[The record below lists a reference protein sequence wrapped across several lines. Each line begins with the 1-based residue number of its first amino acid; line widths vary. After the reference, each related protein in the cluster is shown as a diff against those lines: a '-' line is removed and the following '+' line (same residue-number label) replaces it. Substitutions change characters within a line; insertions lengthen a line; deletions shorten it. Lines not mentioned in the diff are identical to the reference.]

1 MARTIDRA
9 SRVISGTWGSVWL
22 DDEALVETTALQAKF
37 NKNKEK
43 VYLCGQFVTD
53 SKAMSADGT
62 GSITIKKV
70 DSGQL
75 RREIDLQKGID
86 RRYTIISKLADPDAY
101 GAERIALYN
110 VSFDDL
116 TLADWKSNSIGEIT
130 LPFTFTRYEL
140 LDAIEVQ

>member
-130 LPFTFTRYEL
+130 LPFTLTRYEL

>member
-1 MARTIDRA
+1 MAKTIDKA
-9 SRVISGTWGSVWL
+9 SRVISGSWGCVWI
-22 DDEALVETTALQAKF
+22 DGEAIVECTAFQAKF

-43 VYLCGQFVTD
+43 IYLCGQFVNDT
-53 SKAMSADGT
+53 KAMSADGT

-75 RREIDLQKGID
+75 LREADLQKGID
-86 RRYTIISKLADPDAY
+86 RRYTLTGKLADPDAY
-101 GAERIALYN
+101 GAERIAVYN

-116 TLADWKSNSIGEIT
+116 TLADWKANAVGEIT

-140 LDAIEVQ
+140 LDVIEVQ

>member
-75 RREIDLQKGID
+75 RREIPAVYHHQQAGRPGRLRRRAD
-86 RRYTIISKLADPDAY
+86 RP
-101 GAERIALYN
+101 
-110 VSFDDL
+110 
-116 TLADWKSNSIGEIT
+116 
-130 LPFTFTRYEL
+130 
-140 LDAIEVQ
+140 VQRQL

>member
-62 GSITIKKV
+62 GST
-70 DSGQL
+70 SGIVKAPSPAGV
-75 RREIDLQKGID
+75 RCSPSSPG
-86 RRYTIISKLADPDAY
+86 S
-101 GAERIALYN
+101 
-110 VSFDDL
+110 
-116 TLADWKSNSIGEIT
+116 WK
-130 LPFTFTRYEL
+130 
-140 LDAIEVQ
+140 

>member
-1 MARTIDRA
+1 MARTLDRA

-22 DDEALVETTALQAKF
+22 DAEALVECTGLQAKF

-43 VYLCGQFVTD
+43 IYLCGQFVSDT
-53 SKAMSADGT
+53 KAMSADGT

-75 RREIDLQKGID
+75 QREIGLQKGVD
-86 RRYTIISKLADPDAY
+86 RRYTIIGKLADPDSY
-101 GAERIALYN
+101 GFERIALYN

-116 TLADWKSNSIGEIT
+116 TLADWKANAAGEIT

-140 LDAIEVQ
+140 LDAIEVV

>member
-1 MARTIDRA
+1 MAKTIDRA

-22 DDEALVETTALQAKF
+22 DGDAVVESTALQAKF

>member
-22 DDEALVETTALQAKF
+22 DTESIAECTGLQAKF

-43 VYLCGQFVTD
+43 IYLCGQFASDT
-53 SKAMSADGT
+53 KAMSADGT

-75 RREIDLQKGID
+75 QREIGLQKGVD
-86 RRYTIISKLADPDAY
+86 RRYTIIAKLADPDAY
-101 GAERIALYN
+101 GFERIALYN

-116 TLADWKSNSIGEIT
+116 TLADWKANNAGEIT

-140 LDAIEVQ
+140 LDAIEVV

>member
-9 SRVISGTWGSVWL
+9 SRVISGTWGSLWI
-22 DDEALVETTALQAKF
+22 DGDALVECTAFQLKF

-43 VYLCGQFVTD
+43 VYLCGQFATD
-53 SKAMSADGT
+53 TKAMSADGT

-75 RREIDLQKGID
+75 QREMDMQKGVD
-86 RRYTIISKLADPDAY
+86 RRYTLIGKLADPDAY
-101 GAERIALYN
+101 GSERVAACN

-116 TLADWKSNSIGEIT
+116 TLMDWKSNTIGEIT
-130 LPFTFTRYEL
+130 LPFTFTRAEL
-140 LDAIEVQ
+140 LDAIEVD

>member
-22 DDEALVETTALQAKF
+22 DDEAVVETTALQAKF

>member
-1 MARTIDRA
+1 MAITIDRA

-22 DDEALVETTALQAKF
+22 DGEAVVETTALQAKF

>member
-9 SRVISGTWGSVWL
+9 SRVVSGTWGSVWL

-116 TLADWKSNSIGEIT
+116 TLADWKSNAVGEIT

>member
-1 MARTIDRA
+1 MAKTIDRA

-22 DDEALVETTALQAKF
+22 DGDAVVESTALQAKF

-53 SKAMSADGT
+53 NKAMSADGT

-75 RREIDLQKGID
+75 QREIDLQKGTD

-101 GAERIALYN
+101 GFERIALYN

-116 TLADWKSNSIGEIT
+116 TLMDWKANTIGEIT
-130 LPFTFTRYEL
+130 LPFTFTRAEL
-140 LDAIEVQ
+140 LDAIEVD

>member
-9 SRVISGTWGSVWL
+9 SRVISGTFGSLWMEGEVIA
-22 DDEALVETTALQAKF
+22 ECTAFQAKF

-43 VYLCGQFVTD
+43 IYLCGQFVSDT
-53 SKAMSADGT
+53 KAMSADGT

-75 RREIDLQKGID
+75 QREADLQKGVD
-86 RRYTIISKLADPDAY
+86 RRYTLIGKLADPDSY
-101 GAERIALYN
+101 GAERIAVYN

-116 TLADWKSNSIGEIT
+116 TLADWKANTAGEIT

-140 LDAIEVQ
+140 LDVIEGV